1 MKIKRRYFNKILTS
15 TILASFFSFRSYA
28 GNYSGPVNWAGVSFL
43 LPFNEIE
50 KLMPVTKVASE
61 FKSDVDN
68 ASYFNSYLNK
78 SLREKP
84 IKNIDLRLEGFA
96 ENATLAFT
104 YGFSAE
110 FDFGEFKDN
119 EVNKTAYL
127 MYSFGQSLLY
137 NVYDRVIISSVPVR
151 AISTNLISEKEKA
164 KYPDIKAELMKRA
177 FYNKS
182 SPQSTMLEQFR
193 IMVGKQSFKKKEWEG
208 KKPRVVFVSL
218 AEDGNNLFNNFG
230 LSKEQFMS
238 FLGQSST
245 FAFGYKLESPILPF
259 MMNAALTNTTISRFD
274 FATKLYN
281 KIDVKLP
288 NPDLE
293 IKIYHQGWEFA
304 EETYQE
310 NAKSLLKVSLG
321 MAIEIEIYDNFDEK
335 VLYKQYFFAEKTY
348 IENKNKVMRSDAA
361 NVCELT
367 EAILERA
374 FLSIKDKNYRNKIIS
389 GDSVQ
394 SQYTSAIFQLD
405 TDKPK
410 EVSQQSELVL
420 NALPQVNSF

>member
-1 MKIKRRYFNKILTS
+1 MHIKRRAFNVLLGGTS
-15 TILASFFSFRSYA
+15 LSLIFPTISK
-28 GNYSGPVNWAGVSFL
+28 GDNYTGPVNWAGISFL
-43 LPFNEIE
+43 LPFNQIE

-61 FKSDVDN
+61 INSDIDN
-68 ASYFNSYLNK
+68 ATFFNSYLNQ
-78 SLREKP
+78 SLKKIP
-84 IKNIDLRLEGFA
+84 IPNINLKLEGFA
-96 ENATLAFT
+96 ENAKLALT

-119 EVNKTAYL
+119 EVGKTAYL

-137 NVYDRVIISSVPVR
+137 NVYDRVIISSVPIR
-151 AISTNLISEKEKA
+151 AISTNLIPYEEEK
-164 KYPDIKAELMKRA
+164 KYPNIKAELMKRA
-177 FYNKS
+177 FYNS
-182 SPQSTMLEQFR
+182 SNPEITMLEQFR
-193 IMVGKQSFKKKEWEG
+193 IMLKKQSFKKKEWEG
-208 KKPRVVFVSL
+208 RKPRVVKVSL
-218 AEDGNNLFNNFG
+218 PDNSENLFTKFG
-230 LSKEQFMS
+230 LSKDQFLE
-238 FLGQSST
+238 FTGQSST

-259 MMNAALTNTTISRFD
+259 MMNSALTSTTISRFD

-288 NPDLE
+288 KPDFE

-321 MAIEIEIYDNFDEK
+321 MAIEIEIFDTFNEK
-335 VLYKQYFFAEKTY
+335 IIYKQYFFAEKTY

-374 FLSIKDKNYRNKIIS
+374 FLSVKDSSYRNKIIQ
-389 GDSVQ
+389 GDTVQ
-394 SQYTSAIFQLD
+394 SKYTSAIFQLD
-405 TDKPK
+405 TDKPE
-410 EVSQQSELVL
+410 EVKKQSELVL
-420 NALPQVNSF
+420 KELPQVDTF

>member
-1 MKIKRRYFNKILTS
+1 MKRRAFNKLLTS
-15 TILASFFSFRSYA
+15 TAIASTIPTVVYA
-28 GNYSGPVNWAGVSFL
+28 DNYTGPVNWAGVSFL
-43 LPFNEIE
+43 LPFNEINT
-50 KLMPVTKVASE
+50 LMPVTKVASE

-78 SLREKP
+78 SLRERP

-110 FDFGEFKDN
+110 FDFGEFKDH

-137 NVYDRVIISSVPVR
+137 NVYDRVIISSVPVP
-151 AISTNLISEKEKA
+151 AIATNLISDEEKS

-177 FYNKS
+177 FYNTSK
-182 SPQSTMLEQFR
+182 PQSTMLEQFR
-193 IMVGKQSFKKKEWEG
+193 IMVDKQSFKKKEWEG
-208 KKPRVVFVSL
+208 KKPRVVLVNL
-218 AEDGNNLFNNFG
+218 PEDTNNLFDNFG
-230 LSKEQFMS
+230 LSKEQFIS

-288 NPDLE
+288 KPDLE

-321 MAIEIEIYDNFDEK
+321 MAVEIEIYDNFDEK
-335 VLYKQYFFAEKTY
+335 ILYKQYFFAEKTY
-348 IENKNKVMRSDAA
+348 IENKNKIMRSDAA

-374 FLSIKDKNYRNKIIS
+374 FFSIKDRNYRNIIIA
-389 GDSVQ
+389 GDEVQ
-394 SQYTSAIFQLD
+394 SEYTSAIFQLD
-405 TDKPK
+405 TDKPE
-410 EVSQQSELVL
+410 EVNKQSQLVL
-420 NALPQVNSF
+420 TALPQVDSF

>member
-1 MKIKRRYFNKILTS
+1 MRINRRLFNLLLGTTS
-15 TILASFFSFRSYA
+15 LSWAFPSISM
-28 GNYSGPVNWAGVSFL
+28 GDNYKGPVNWAGISFL
-43 LPFNEIE
+43 LPFNQIE

-61 FKSDVDN
+61 INSDIDN
-68 ASYFNSYLNK
+68 ATFFNSYLNQ
-78 SLREKP
+78 SLKKFP
-84 IKNIDLRLEGFA
+84 ISDINLKLEGFA
-96 ENATLAFT
+96 ENAKLALT

-119 EVNKTAYL
+119 EVGKTVYL

-137 NVYDRVIISSVPVR
+137 NVYDRVIISSVPIR
-151 AISTNLISEKEKA
+151 AISTNLIPFEEEK
-164 KYPDIKAELMKRA
+164 KYPNIKAELMKRA
-177 FYNKS
+177 FYNS
-182 SPQSTMLEQFR
+182 SNPETTILEQFR
-193 IMVGKQSFKKKEWEG
+193 IMLKKQSFKKKEWEG
-208 KKPRVVFVSL
+208 KKPRVVKVSL
-218 AEDGNNLFNNFG
+218 PDNSENLFTKFG
-230 LSKEQFMS
+230 LSKNQFLE
-238 FLGQSST
+238 FTGQSST

-259 MMNAALTNTTISRFD
+259 MMNSALTSTTISRFD

-288 NPDLE
+288 TPDFE

-321 MAIEIEIYDNFDEK
+321 MAIELEIFDTFNEK
-335 VLYKQYFFAEKTY
+335 IIYNQYFFAEKTY

-374 FLSIKDKNYRNKIIS
+374 FKSIKDSVYRNKIIQ
-389 GDSVQ
+389 GDTLQ
-394 SQYTSAIFQLD
+394 SKFTSAIFQLD
-405 TDKPK
+405 TDKPE
-410 EVSQQSELVL
+410 EVKKQSELVL
-420 NALPQVNSF
+420 KELPQVDTF